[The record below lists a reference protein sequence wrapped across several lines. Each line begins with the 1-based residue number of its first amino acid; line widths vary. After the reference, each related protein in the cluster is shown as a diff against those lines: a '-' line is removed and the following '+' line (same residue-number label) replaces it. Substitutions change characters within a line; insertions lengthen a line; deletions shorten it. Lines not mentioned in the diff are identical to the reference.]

1 MFLSTHIGGGGC
13 FSISRSFMNI
23 VILYRDYEQLRGK
36 HVHITKTPCYV
47 NKEVKREESK
57 EHQISII

>member
-1 MFLSTHIGGGGC
+1 
-13 FSISRSFMNI
+13 MNN
-23 VILYRDYEQLRGK
+23 YEEK

-57 EHQISII
+57 EHQISIIWKYLNWHSVKHAN